1 MDAAC
6 EDGDSCPP
14 DDDVVGRRDLLL
26 EIQKLKEEN
35 KAMKEQLAE
44 NQKESLGME
53 AVLTCLRDKLDISI
67 VLTLSLTI
75 MVTKMYYPQ
84 RKAAGGKRKSS
95 FKSIEGML
103 ASGTRSSTAVLFAKP
118 FSETPRITAW
128 VSQMNSNST
137 IHKIPQSSISNVS
150 RTGFQVI
157 PGPDWESEF
166 HVDWLA
172 FAQPVVDGKLA
183 GLIQLIEASP
193 ATLTPELERN
203 ISSCLARPGGVDQAD
218 MTGTTLLH
226 AAGHSGNLP
235 LVKWLLGKGANLE
248 SADKHG
254 WTPLLSALSN
264 GHTDVGFR

>member
-1 MDAAC
+1 
-6 EDGDSCPP
+6 
-14 DDDVVGRRDLLL
+14 
-26 EIQKLKEEN
+26 
-35 KAMKEQLAE
+35 MKEQVWSVATKINVNMKIIIAYGQTTKLAE
-44 NQKESLGME
+44 NQKAVVTCLREKLKWYRSYLFSYHYGDQNVVSIIIQKSSWWQDESGRTHLHQTP
-53 AVLTCLRDKLDISI
+53 AVLT
-67 VLTLSLTI
+67 
-75 MVTKMYYPQ
+75 
-84 RKAAGGKRKSS
+84 SS
-95 FKSIEGML
+95 

-183 GLIQLIEASP
+183 GLIQLIKASP

-203 ISSCLARPGGVDQAD
+203 ISGCLARPGGVNQAD
-218 MTGTTLLH
+218 RTGTTLLH
-226 AAGHSGNLP
+226 AARCQF
-235 LVKWLLGKGANLE
+235 GKRRQAQMD
-248 SADKHG
+248 SS
-254 WTPLLSALSN
+254 P
-264 GHTDVGFR
+264 FRSQQWAH